1 MYRLLS
7 RSSLFAVSTVALLLG
22 GCATEEEVK
31 KAQATADQAMSA
43 AQQAQQAAN
52 AAQATA
58 NEAKQAADKANADIG
73 TVNSRLDAIEAAHQK
88 RKGQRG

>member
-1 MYRLLS
+1 MYKLFS
-7 RSSLFAVSTVALLLG
+7 RSSLFAVGTVALLLG
-22 GCATEEEVK
+22 GCATEEDVK

-58 NEAKQAADKANADIG
+58 NEAKQSADKANSDI
-73 TVNSRLDAIEAAHQK
+73 AALTGRVQTLETK
-88 RKGQRG
+88 PTRRGPHG